1 MLVLIII
8 MKNKLENLLT
18 LRKIL
23 KNPVVIL
30 KMLMQK
36 QVFILKIQF
45 MVLEKIRAPTRY
57 KGVL

>member
-1 MLVLIII
+1 

-23 KNPVVIL
+23 KNLVVIL